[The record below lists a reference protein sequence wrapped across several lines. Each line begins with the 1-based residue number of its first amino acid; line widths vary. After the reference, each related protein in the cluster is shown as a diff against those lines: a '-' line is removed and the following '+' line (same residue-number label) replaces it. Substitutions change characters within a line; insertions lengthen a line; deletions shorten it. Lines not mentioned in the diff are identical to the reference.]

1 MLLSNVTAHGSACTV
16 LLSLKISVLPDP
28 KSPLKVFPVD
38 SRSMTCPAPVPYP
51 SGDPKE
57 VLALPLLVDAF
68 VKVQQAIRVVEGGKR
83 PAQQG
88 SEITGV
94 RASRRQI
101 AAFDWVLSSLSDAE
115 SVARKLAESQ
125 QVSYRTRTHA
135 PSTL

>member
-68 VKVQQAIRVVEGGKR
+68 VKAARVANDQDLEKR
-83 PAQQG
+83 PFKGDLHFLA
-88 SEITGV
+88 STFANISTVRTPVGV
-94 RASRRQI
+94 IDPLGTDPEPDS
-101 AAFDWVLSSLSDAE
+101 DGPCVLCHPKVGRPL
-115 SVARKLAESQ
+115 
-125 QVSYRTRTHA
+125 
-135 PSTL
+135 